1 MSLIAIFL
9 FFYHRQVQKKLDRE
23 KLFQLLT
30 KQYTVHLEK
39 KSELL
44 LTVHPK
50 NKDGTTNLELGFQLE
65 SLDDAFYLYELQRN
79 QAYHLAGF
87 NDEQMGFLG
96 LYTVLEGTFG
106 DIKVEDSVKNKLR
119 MLENDV
125 QQSVK
130 ILNQKLNNTLFSILT
145 EKEGAINVA

>member
-1 MSLIAIFL
+1 M
-9 FFYHRQVQKKLDRE
+9 QKKLDRE

-50 NKDGTTNLELGFQLE
+50 NKDGTTNLDLGFQLE

-79 QAYHLAGF
+79 QAYDNRRDGSF
-87 NDEQMGFLG
+87 
-96 LYTVLEGTFG
+96 
-106 DIKVEDSVKNKLR
+106 DSVAYN
-119 MLENDV
+119 
-125 QQSVK
+125 
-130 ILNQKLNNTLFSILT
+130 
-145 EKEGAINVA
+145 